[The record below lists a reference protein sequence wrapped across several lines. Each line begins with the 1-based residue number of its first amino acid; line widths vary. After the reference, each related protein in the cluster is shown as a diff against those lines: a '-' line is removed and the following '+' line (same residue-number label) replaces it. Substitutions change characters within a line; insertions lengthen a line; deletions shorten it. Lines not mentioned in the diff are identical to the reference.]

1 MAEKRYYWLK
11 LKDDFFDEKYMK
23 ALRRLP
29 QGDSLAIVYLKM
41 QLKSLQTEGVIRYEK
56 ILPDAVSE
64 LALAIDEDEN
74 IVRLAVEALI
84 RFGVVE
90 RWDDETFYMVAVQ
103 QLIGSESASA
113 ERVRRL
119 RGSRGK
125 KEEAPQIFAPEKG
138 EALQCNAGVTD
149 CNADGEHCN
158 RDIDTDIEKDTEL
171 EKESENRDR
180 NPKGR
185 KKESYHDIIARYGAD
200 EETEREIWRFI
211 RLFQATQKRYIL
223 NSELITYLENLRQID
238 GLIAPIVSNMIAN
251 KEVYLAFSRQEIPE
265 YDEEEEEEEDDVMGK
280 ENERRY

>member
-119 RGSRGK
+119 RGSRGR
-125 KEEAPQIFAPEKG
+125 KEEAPQISAPEKG
-138 EALQCNAGVTD
+138 EALQCNAGVTE

-158 RDIDTDIEKDTEL
+158 RDIDTEIEKDT
-171 EKESENRDR
+171 ESENRDR
-180 NPKGR
+180 NLKGR

-200 EETEREIWRFI
+200 AETEREI

-238 GLIAPIVSNMIAN
+238 GLIAPIVSNTIAN
-251 KEVYLAFSRQEIPE
+251 KEIYLAFSRQEMPE
-265 YDEEEEEEEDDVMGK
+265 YDEGEEDDEMGK

>member
-138 EALQCNAGVTD
+138 EALQCKGVTE

-158 RDIDTDIEKDTEL
+158 RDIDTEIEKDT
-171 EKESENRDR
+171 ESENRDR
-180 NPKGR
+180 NLKGR

-238 GLIAPIVSNMIAN
+238 GLIAPIVSNTIAN
-251 KEVYLAFSRQEIPE
+251 KEIYLAFSRQEMPE
-265 YDEEEEEEEDDVMGK
+265 YDEGEEDDEMGK